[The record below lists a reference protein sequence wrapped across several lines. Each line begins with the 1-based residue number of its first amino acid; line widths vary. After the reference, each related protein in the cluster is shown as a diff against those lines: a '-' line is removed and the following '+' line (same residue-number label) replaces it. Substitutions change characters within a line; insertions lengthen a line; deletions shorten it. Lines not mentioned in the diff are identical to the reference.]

1 MSWMPAARE
10 SRVGA
15 RLPVMRERREA
26 TADGGIGG
34 RGVEVV
40 FVVDDDEG
48 SGSRASSAVA
58 SREARI
64 LCWEGSRRDGSILMS
79 VSDDLGVGAESGCDG
94 SSGLCIGGLIR
105 GMDVGRRSAFMEC
118 RSR

>member
-15 RLPVMRERREA
+15 RLSVMRERREA

-48 SGSRASSAVA
+48 SGSGAGSAVG

-64 LCWEGSRRDGSILMS
+64 LCWEGSRRDRSILVS
-79 VSDDLGVGAESGCDG
+79 VSDGLGVGAESGCDG

-105 GMDVGRRSAFMEC
+105 GMDGGRRSAFMEC

>member
-1 MSWMPAARE
+1 MSWIPAARE

-15 RLPVMRERREA
+15 RFPVMWERREE
-26 TADGGIGG
+26 TADGGMGG

-40 FVVDDDEG
+40 FVGVGEG
-48 SGSRASSAVA
+48 SGAGSAVG

-64 LCWEGSRRDGSILMS
+64 LCWEGSRRDRSILVS
-79 VSDDLGVGAESGCDG
+79 VSDGLGVCAESGCDG
-94 SSGLCIGGLIR
+94 SSGLGIGGLIR
-105 GMDVGRRSAFMEC
+105 GMDGGRRSAFMEC

>member
-1 MSWMPAARE
+1 MPAARV

-15 RLPVMRERREA
+15 RLLVMRERREA

-34 RGVEVV
+34 KGVL
-40 FVVDDDEG
+40 FVVDDEG
-48 SGSRASSAVA
+48 SGSGAGSAVG

-64 LCWEGSRRDGSILMS
+64 LCWEGSRRDRSILAS
-79 VSDDLGVGAESGCDG
+79 VLDDLGGNCAESGCDG
-94 SSGLCIGGLIR
+94 SSGLDIGGLIR
-105 GMDVGRRSAFMEC
+105 GMDGGRRSAFMEC